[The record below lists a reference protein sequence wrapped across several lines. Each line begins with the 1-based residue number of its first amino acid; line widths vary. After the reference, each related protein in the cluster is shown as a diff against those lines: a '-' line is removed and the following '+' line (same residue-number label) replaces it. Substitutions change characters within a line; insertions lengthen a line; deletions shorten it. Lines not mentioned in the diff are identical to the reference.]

1 MRKVAKLGFETTDEA
16 YRAKSAEVY
25 DKAFL
30 LMGIF
35 HIIEWIRTIILLTST
50 CMGGEFLI
58 VIYQITSINALY
70 GFVAY
75 VFAHYALFNAN
86 GQACSDVQVSRS
98 QFLIAEIIFFY
109 VVYGISILFVL
120 AFPKMAFELAH
131 GAWRRR
137 MAGKKSD

>member
-1 MRKVAKLGFETTDEA
+1 M
-16 YRAKSAEVY
+16 SAAVY

-30 LMGIF
+30 LMGLF
-35 HIIEWIRTIILLTST
+35 HIIEWLRTIVLLAST
-50 CMGGEFLI
+50 CMGGVFLL
-58 VIYQITSINALY
+58 VIYQVTAINALF

-75 VFAHYALFNAN
+75 VFAHYALFCADGQDCSNAQIN
-86 GQACSDVQVSRS
+86 RS

-109 VVYGISILFVL
+109 VIYGISILFVL

-137 MAGKKSD
+137 EAKRKANAEKQE